1 MAGQIPWDTDF
12 VRALSGLTR
21 TYGTLLL
28 IDEVVTGFR
37 DSTGGWQ
44 SAVGVT
50 SDLTSLGK
58 TIGGGLG
65 AGALGGRADVM
76 DVLNPRTTSG
86 QSLRHSGTWNANPLT
101 AAAGVAACTLYRGGG
116 VQRKANLLAAD
127 LRRQSTVVLAERG
140 IEGRL
145 YGMSIAWLY
154 FGPIDHE
161 PDNDTLPPTRDVGK
175 LLGSG
180 PAHAR
185 LCLHL
190 LQRGISTM
198 GARFFILSAAHPEE
212 DVERT
217 VEAFAGSLDA
227 MIAEGSLPTAL
238 GDF

>member
-44 SAVGVT
+44 STVGVT
-50 SDLTSLGK
+50 PDLTSLGK

-76 DVLNPRTTSG
+76 DVLNPQATIRRN
-86 QSLRHSGTWNANPLT
+86 LYHSGTWNANPLT
-101 AAAGVAACTLYRGGG
+101 AAAGVAACSLYRSGD
-116 VQRKANLLAAD
+116 VQRRANLLAAD
-127 LRRQSTVVLAERG
+127 LRQKINLVLAERG

-145 YGMSIAWLY
+145 YGRSIIWLY

-161 PDNDTLPPTRDVGK
+161 PADDTLPPTRDVGR
-175 LLGSG
+175 LLGG
-180 PAHAR
+180 DRAKAR

-190 LQRGISTM
+190 LQHGISTM
-198 GARFFILSAAHPEE
+198 GARFFILSAAHTEE
-212 DVERT
+212 DIEQT
-217 VEAFAGSLDA
+217 VKAFTGSLDA
-227 MIAEGSLPTAL
+227 MRAEGSLPAAM
-238 GDF
+238 